1 MKKKPLIL
9 AVCGVK
15 NSGKTTLIQKL
26 IPLLQTQGLKVSAIK
41 HDGHDFEPDVPG
53 TDSHAFWKAGALGTA
68 IFSDSKYM
76 VIRKEKM
83 SYQQMGELFPEADLI
98 LAEGLKN
105 TSCPKLEIVRQ
116 GISTKPVSCRE
127 GLFGILTDLPSG
139 LFDTGK
145 DPLSVPVL
153 PLQDP
158 EEIARRILD
167 FYFAV
172 NSLSMVVLAGGL
184 SNRMG
189 EEKADLKYN
198 ETSFLDY
205 QLTKGHILGIREL
218 LVSGYRGLRV
228 KRFQEEILVPDHIP
242 ASGPL
247 GGLEAC
253 FQAASAPYALVLPVD
268 MPAVTVSV
276 LTSLISG
283 FRRYI
288 EGEASAGKRPDI
300 MLLSHKG
307 RKEPLAAVYP
317 TELAALAGE
326 RIMSGDCS
334 VMGFVRAAGYRTLD
348 VSDLNGEFININ
360 EPEQY
365 QKLKFFH
372 VD

>member
-26 IPLLQTQGLKVSAIK
+26 IPLLQNQGLKVAAVK

-53 TDSHAFWKAGALGTA
+53 TDSHSFWKAGAVGTA

-76 VIRKEKM
+76 VIRREKM
-83 SYQQMGELFPEADLI
+83 SCEQIGELFPEADLI
-98 LAEGLKN
+98 LAEGLKS
-105 TSCPKLEIVRQ
+105 TTCPKLEIVRQ
-116 GISTKPVSCRE
+116 GISKKPVSCRE

-153 PLQDP
+153 PLPDP

-184 SNRMG
+184 SSRMG

-218 LVSGYRGLRV
+218 LVSGYHGLRV
-228 KRFQEEILVPDHIP
+228 KRFQEEVLVPDHIP

-253 FQAASAPYALVLPVD
+253 FQASARPYALVLPVD
-268 MPAVTVSV
+268 MPAVTVS
-276 LTSLISG
+276 LLASLISG

-288 EGEASAGKRPDI
+288 KEECSAGKRPDI
-300 MLLSHKG
+300 MILSHGGKE
-307 RKEPLAAVYP
+307 EPLAAIYP
-317 TELAALAGE
+317 TELAALARE
-326 RIMSGDCS
+326 QILSKDRS
-334 VMGFVRAAGYRTLD
+334 VMGFMKAAGYRTLD
-348 VSDLNGEFININ
+348 VPDSEDAFVNIN
-360 EPEQY
+360 DPGQY
-365 QKLKFFH
+365 QKLKNIH
-372 VD
+372 VF